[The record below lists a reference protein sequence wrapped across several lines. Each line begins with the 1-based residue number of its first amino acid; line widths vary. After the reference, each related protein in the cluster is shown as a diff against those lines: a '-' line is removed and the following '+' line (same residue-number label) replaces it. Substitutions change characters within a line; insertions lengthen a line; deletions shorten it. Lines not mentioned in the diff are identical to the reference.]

1 MLKKYVVGFMVFNKF
16 VIKLELE
23 NRDFNGLNS
32 YIKVRKIN

>member
-32 YIKVRKIN
+32 YIKVRNIN